1 MARVEDSSP
10 RPTNMTDTLE
20 HLIQQTLG
28 EDPFR
33 LDTQQNQTIFSRKG
47 EAQLCKYGL
56 EVHFF
61 ICFLC
66 LCSCTTCCRT
76 DFRFCQQDPRQHR
89 TRGSHGRT
97 GRPAGPDIQNL
108 EKEATSTEKSGEKRH
123 YHHHVL
129 SCCNYAPL
137 CMPFNP
143 EYTHIVCHT
152 STHTT
157 SCVCMYVCLFQPC
170 TCTTHIL
177 ASVLCVL

>member
-1 MARVEDSSP
+1 MDYK
-10 RPTNMTDTLE
+10 
-20 HLIQQTLG
+20 
-28 EDPFR
+28 F
-33 LDTQQNQTIFSRKG
+33 IFLK
-47 EAQLCKYGL
+47 
-56 EVHFF
+56 
-61 ICFLC
+61 IFLC

-76 DFRFCQQDPRQHR
+76 DFRFCQQDLRQHR

-97 GRPAGPDIQNL
+97 GRPAGPHIQNL

-123 YHHHVL
+123 YHHHHVL

-157 SCVCMYVCLFQPC
+157 SCVCVYVCVLVSALHLYD
-170 TCTTHIL
+170 THPRFCSL
-177 ASVLCVL
+177 RTVSRDDASLSPNPL